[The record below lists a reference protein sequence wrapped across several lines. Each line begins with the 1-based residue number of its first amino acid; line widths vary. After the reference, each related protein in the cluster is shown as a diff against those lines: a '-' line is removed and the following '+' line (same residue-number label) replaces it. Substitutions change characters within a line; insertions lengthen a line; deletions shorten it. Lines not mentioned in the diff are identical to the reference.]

1 MYTTDIV
8 GEKKRKTS
16 NILYNNANSVTKY
29 AGGGLSTEERM
40 REGLFGSDT
49 SGRVEGQTLI

>member
-29 AGGGLSTEERM
+29 AGGWFIHG
-40 REGLFGSDT
+40 GKDA
-49 SGRVEGQTLI
+49 